1 MGSMEQ
7 KKKIKYLDNKKMI
20 LENNNLEY
28 HYKRPLIKKQME
40 SKKKFETLAL
50 KQILDKVVNQKQLKR
65 GLQNIRVCNSWE
77 EVMGKN
83 IFSYTDQ
90 VRYSNNILYIKIKS
104 APLKMELKFNLDLIK
119 DKLNEHL
126 EKSLIKKVVVY

>member
-1 MGSMEQ
+1 
-7 KKKIKYLDNKKMI
+7 
-20 LENNNLEY
+20 
-28 HYKRPLIKKQME
+28 ME
-40 SKKKFETLAL
+40 SKKEFETLAL

-65 GLQNIRVCNSWE
+65 GMQNIRVCNSWE

-90 VRYSNNILYIKIKS
+90 VRYSNKILYVKIKS

-119 DKLNEHL
+119 NKLNKHL

>member
-1 MGSMEQ
+1 M
-7 KKKIKYLDNKKMI
+7 K
-20 LENNNLEY
+20 
-28 HYKRPLIKKQME
+28 

-65 GLQNIRVCNSWE
+65 GVQNIRVCNSWK

-90 VRYSNNILYIKIKS
+90 VRYSNNILYVKIKS

-119 DKLNEHL
+119 NKLNKHL
-126 EKSLIKKVVVY
+126 EKSLIKKVVIY